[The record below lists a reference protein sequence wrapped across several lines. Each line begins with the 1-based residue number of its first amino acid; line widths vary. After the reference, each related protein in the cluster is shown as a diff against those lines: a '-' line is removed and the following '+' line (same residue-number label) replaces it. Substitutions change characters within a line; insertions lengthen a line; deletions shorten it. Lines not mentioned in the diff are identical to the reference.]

1 MVAQRS
7 LEPLVQVRILVGQPK
22 DFPSKT
28 AKWFDQDAACLGPLD
43 QLYLFKFAFFLR
55 NLAEMLNE
63 TAVETVTL
71 TKQLRL
77 LTVALLVLAIVQRLT
92 LFRG

>member
-1 MVAQRS
+1 
-7 LEPLVQVRILVGQPK
+7 
-22 DFPSKT
+22 
-28 AKWFDQDAACLGPLD
+28 
-43 QLYLFKFAFFLR
+43 
-55 NLAEMLNE
+55 MLNE